1 MPDRILFVE
10 KQKVPHV
17 ITLERDNN
25 LELKLKSVPGE
36 RDIIKGNFETI
47 MLVNPNLVATI

>member
-1 MPDRILFVE
+1 MVSYSLRN
-10 KQKVPHV
+10 KKVPHV
-17 ITLERDNN
+17 VTLERDNN

-36 RDIIKGNFETI
+36 RDIIKENSETI

>member
-1 MPDRILFVE
+1 MPDGILFVE

-17 ITLERDNN
+17 VTLERDNN

-36 RDIIKGNFETI
+36 RDIIKENSETI